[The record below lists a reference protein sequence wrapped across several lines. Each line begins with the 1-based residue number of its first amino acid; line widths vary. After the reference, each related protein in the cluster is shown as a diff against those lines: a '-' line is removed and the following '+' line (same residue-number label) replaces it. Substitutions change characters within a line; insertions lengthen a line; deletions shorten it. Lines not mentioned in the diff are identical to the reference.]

1 MKKKRI
7 YLVGG
12 AVRDTI
18 LGREIKDKDY
28 VAVGYGV
35 DEFSHLR
42 QVGKDF
48 PVFLREDGSE
58 LALARV
64 ERKTGVGYNGF
75 ETDILNVSLEED
87 LMRRDLSIN
96 AMAYDEENNRY
107 IDPFDGRGDIQKKIL
122 RHTSEAFVEDPLR
135 VLRLAR
141 LRATFGYEWSIH
153 PSTKVLV
160 FRMREELK
168 YLQSD
173 RVWKEIEKVLALE
186 DSSLFFETLFEL
198 GVLEYVFPSIYNLTT
213 LKEGTKH
220 HHEGALFIH
229 TMMVLREL
237 KSELPLLKL
246 CAIYHD
252 IAKPQCYRDYG
263 NGAGHESKEL
273 VEPLIDMQIPVK
285 IKNRLLFI
293 IDNHGRV
300 SKLWE
305 MRASK
310 IATFFEQFKKDRG
323 LLLELLRFNEGDNL
337 GRITDNPKVLLDTEM
352 ILKIF
357 DGIASYSPKN
367 WIDNQADKP
376 SGVAIAQ
383 HVHKYNIGVVTEMMN
398 KHILVK
404 SL

>member
-1 MKKKRI
+1 MKKQI

-12 AVRDTI
+12 AVRDAL

-64 ERKTGVGYNGF
+64 ERKIGVGYNGF
-75 ETDILNVSLEED
+75 ETDTADVTLHED

-96 AMAYDEENNRY
+96 AIAYDEENGCY
-107 IDPFDGRGDIQKKIL
+107 IDPFNGRDDIEKKML
-122 RHTSEAFVEDPLR
+122 RHTSDAFVEDPLR

-141 LRATFGYEWSIH
+141 FRATFGYEWSIH

-160 FRMREELK
+160 YRMREELK
-168 YLQSD
+168 HLQGD
-173 RVWKEIEKVLALE
+173 RVWKEIEKVLMLE
-186 DSSLFFETLFEL
+186 DSHLFFETLFEL
-198 GVLEYVFPSIYNLTT
+198 GVLGYVFPSIYNLTT

-220 HHEGALFIH
+220 HHESSLFVH
-229 TMMVLREL
+229 AMMVLREL
-237 KSELPLLKL
+237 RNESPLLKL

-252 IAKPQCYRDYG
+252 IAKPQCYREYG
-263 NGAGHESKEL
+263 NGSGHEDKNR
-273 VEPLIDMQIPVK
+273 VEPLIDIQIPVK
-285 IKNRLLFI
+285 IKSRMLFI
-293 IDNHGRV
+293 IDNHGKV
-300 SKLWE
+300 SKLQQ

-310 IATFFEQFKKDRG
+310 IATFFEQFKKDRV
-323 LLLELLRFNEGDNL
+323 LLLELLCFNEGDNL
-337 GRITDNPKVLLDTEM
+337 GRITDNPKVPLDKEM

-367 WIDNQADKP
+367 WMSEQEENPKG
-376 SGVAIAQ
+376 STIAQ